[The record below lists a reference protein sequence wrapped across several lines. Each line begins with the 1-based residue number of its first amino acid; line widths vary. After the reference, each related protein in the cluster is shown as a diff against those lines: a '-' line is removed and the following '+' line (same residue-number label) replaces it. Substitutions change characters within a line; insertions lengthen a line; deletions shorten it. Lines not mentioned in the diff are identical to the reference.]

1 MSNSEATKK
10 PAKVKPEKSTLES
23 AAVAIGSAIGAIA
36 VTTGIAHP
44 SDAPPKAAKKAKL
57 VKKGKSRLPRKEKKA
72 AAKARGKKS

>member
-1 MSNSEATKK
+1 MSNSEPTKK

-44 SDAPPKAAKKAKL
+44 PAPPKPAKKGKL
-57 VKKGKSRLPRKEKKA
+57 VKKDKSRLPRKEKKA
-72 AAKARGKKS
+72 AAKARAKKS